1 MPSTPP
7 QGDPAPVDGSLP
19 ADRLIGSEQRRL
31 SAYVHVPYCSSRCGY
46 CDFNTYTAAELG
58 AEPGSGQDAYL
69 AAVRA
74 EFTLAER
81 VLGSRQPL
89 QTVFFGGGTP
99 TLLPAGGLAGLLD
112 GLRQTFGLAPDCEV
126 TTEANPESVD
136 QAYLEALRAA
146 GFNRLSLG
154 MQSAVPSV
162 LQVLERRHTPGRVAQ
177 VVGWARSA
185 GFESISLDLIYANPH
200 ETLDQWRTSVEAALA
215 LGPDHLSAYSLIVE
229 PGTRL
234 AARIG
239 RGELPLPDS
248 DQQADCYLIADELF
262 ASAGFDNYEVSNW
275 ARAGHQARHN
285 LAYWHSD
292 DWWGFGPGAHS
303 HVNGVRWWNLRH
315 PAAYTATLAA
325 GSSPA
330 QAREVL
336 EADERRV
343 EQVMLEL
350 RLAEGLPREVLTEP
364 ETARLPGLAADGL
377 IEVTERFVRFT
388 RSGRLLADGVIRN
401 LLD

>member
-7 QGDPAPVDGSLP
+7 PGDPAPADGSLP
-19 ADRLIGSEQRRL
+19 ADRRAGAEHRRL

-69 AAVRA
+69 AAARA
-74 EFTLAER
+74 EFALAGR
-81 VLGSRQPL
+81 VLGPREPL

-99 TLLPAGGLAGLLD
+99 TLLPATELAGLLAA
-112 GLRQTFGLAPDCEV
+112 LREQFGFAPDCEI
-126 TTEANPESVD
+126 TTEANPETLD
-136 QAYLEALRAA
+136 QAYLDTLRAA

-154 MQSAVPSV
+154 MQSAVPGV

-177 VVGWARSA
+177 VVGWARAA

-200 ETLDQWRTSVEAALA
+200 ETLDQWRTSVQAALA
-215 LGPDHLSAYSLIVE
+215 LEPEHLSAYSLIVE

-248 DQQADCYLIADELF
+248 DQQADCYLIADDAF
-262 ASAGFDNYEVSNW
+262 TAAGLANYEVSNW
-275 ARAGHQARHN
+275 ARPGHEARHN

-315 PAAYTATLAA
+315 PGAYTATLAA

-336 EADERRV
+336 DADERRV

-350 RLAEGLPREVLTEP
+350 RLAAGVPLDVLTASE
-364 ETARLPGLAADGL
+364 ASRLPGLAAAGLLEMDG
-377 IEVTERFVRFT
+377 RSVRLT
-388 RSGRLLADGVIRN
+388 RPGRLLADGLTRD

>member
-1 MPSTPP
+1 MASTPP
-7 QGDPAPVDGSLP
+7 PGDPAPADGSLP
-19 ADRLIGSEQRRL
+19 AAALVGAEQRRL

-69 AAVRA
+69 AAARA
-74 EFTLAER
+74 EFALAAR
-81 VLGSRQPL
+81 VLGPRQPL

-99 TLLPAGGLAGLLD
+99 TLLPAVELAGLL
-112 GLRQTFGLAPDCEV
+112 GVVRETFGLAEDCEV

-136 QAYLEALRAA
+136 QAYLETLRAA
-146 GFNRLSLG
+146 GFNRISLG

-162 LQVLERRHTPGRVAQ
+162 LRVLERQHSPGRVAQ
-177 VVGWARSA
+177 VVGWARAA
-185 GFESISLDLIYANPH
+185 GFESLSLDLIYANPH
-200 ETLDQWRTSVEAALA
+200 ETLDQWRTSVEAALE
-215 LGPDHLSAYSLIVE
+215 LEPDHLSAYSLIVE

-234 AARIG
+234 AARIA

-248 DQQADCYLIADELF
+248 DQQADCYQLADEAF
-262 ASAGFDNYEVSNW
+262 TAAGLANYEVSNW
-275 ARAGHQARHN
+275 ARPGHQARHN
-285 LAYWHSD
+285 LAYWRSD

-315 PAAYTATLAA
+315 PRAYTAALAA

-330 QAREVL
+330 QARETL
-336 EADERRV
+336 TAEERRV
-343 EQVMLEL
+343 ERVLLEL
-350 RLAEGLPREVLTEP
+350 RLADGLPREVLTDTEA
-364 ETARLPGLAADGL
+364 ARLPGLAASGL
-377 IEVTERFVRFT
+377 IEFTERFVRFT